1 MKLTREFFLYYRGED
16 YREDVHTG
24 TYHCQAR
31 NKYGVILSRTVE
43 VHGGMLHR
51 TLIFILF
58 FISNVAIYTL
68 PN

>member
-1 MKLTREFFLYYRGED
+1 MKLTKEFFFCYRGED

-43 VHGGMLHR
+43 VHGGKFR
-51 TLIFILF
+51 ISRIFI
-58 FISNVAIYTL
+58 
-68 PN
+68 